1 MLTRRQLLQ
10 RGAIGGAG
18 LVASRAA
25 FATAAPAA
33 VGGTPKLRKWV
44 EPLPVPPVLDGRGGG
59 KSFAIAAR
67 ESTTWK
73 FHPSLPATRT
83 WGYWSDNPQAG
94 LPYLGPTILATRRPN
109 DTVETSVTVEWR
121 NELDTAFLPD
131 DPTLTGAVMP
141 GQPAPIVTHLHGGEN
156 HPQFDGTPLQ
166 WFTKDGKKGAHYL
179 TNRFT
184 YYNEQRA
191 SMVWYHDHALGNT
204 RTNVYAGLAGA
215 YIIRDN
221 QDTGEAG
228 NPLGLPAGPYEIP
241 LVLQDKTFNADG
253 SMFYPTQGVT
263 AYHPQWVPEFF
274 GDVAVINAKIW
285 PFVDVEPRRYRLRIV
300 NGSQSRFYN
309 LQFAHGNSGR
319 PLPFTQIGADGGLLR
334 APVAMTALLIAPG
347 ERADLI
353 IDFAG
358 QRNASFIVTNNAR
371 APYPMGARAG
381 LNQLLKIRVNRPL
394 QGTDTTTPAANLQ
407 LPALAALPAPSV
419 TRVQHLS
426 ETLDRI
432 TGAPTNL
439 NVEDAPYLDTQTD
452 LPAVA
457 TRPAANAVEDWLLV
471 NTTADTHP
479 IHLHLVTFEVIDR
492 RPFNVAAYHP
502 TTQAITYTG
511 PAVPAAPNENGR
523 KDTVQ
528 AHPGQVTRIRA
539 RFELPDEGTIQLPP
553 NVGVSNPQYVWH
565 CHILEHE
572 ENDMMRAFEVVQ

>member
-1 MLTRRQLLQ
+1 MLTRRQLIK
-10 RGAIGGAG
+10 RG
-18 LVASRAA
+18 
-25 FATAAPAA
+25 A
-33 VGGTPKLRKWV
+33 VGGTAVALTRVSAAAGAPAVVGATPRLRKWV

-59 KSFAIAAR
+59 KSFTIAAR
-67 ESTTWK
+67 ESTSWK

-83 WGYWSDNPQAG
+83 WGYWSDHPQAG
-94 LPYLGPTILATRRPN
+94 LPYLGPTILATRRPT
-109 DTVETSVTVEWR
+109 DAVDTSVTVEWR
-121 NELDTAFLPD
+121 NELGNAFLPN
-131 DPTLTGAVMP
+131 DPTLMGAVMP
-141 GQPAPIVTHLHGGEN
+141 GQPARIVTHLHGGEN

-166 WFTKDGKKGAHYL
+166 WFTGAGAKGPHYI
-179 TNRFT
+179 TDTFT

-204 RTNVYAGLAGA
+204 RTNVYAGLAAA
-215 YIIRDN
+215 YIIRDD
-221 QDTGEAG
+221 QDTGEAD
-228 NPLGLPAGPYEIP
+228 NPLGLPAGSYEIP

-285 PFVDVEPRRYRLRIV
+285 PFLNVEPRRYRLRIV

-309 LQFAHGNSGR
+309 LQFVTEKSGR
-319 PLPFTQIGADGGLLR
+319 ALPFTQIGSDGGLLR
-334 APVAMTALLIAPG
+334 EPVRMSRLLIAPG

-358 QRNASFIVTNNAR
+358 QRGASFIVTNNAR
-371 APYPMGARAG
+371 APYPMGGRAT
-381 LNQLLKIRVNRPL
+381 LSQLLKIRVNRSL
-394 QGTDTTTPAANLQ
+394 QGRDGTTPAAGLE

-426 ETLDRI
+426 ETLDPI
-432 TGAPTNL
+432 TGAPVNL
-439 NVEDAPYLDTQTD
+439 NVEDAPYLDAGG
-452 LPAVA
+452 LPSVTTKPKAGA
-457 TRPAANAVEDWLLV
+457 TEDWLLV

-492 RPFNVAAYHP
+492 RPFDVAAYDP
-502 TTQAITYTG
+502 ATQAITYTG
-511 PAVPAAPNENGR
+511 PAVAAPPNENGR

-539 RFELPDEGTIQLPP
+539 RFELPDEGTIQLPAD
-553 NVGVSNPQYVWH
+553 VGVSNPQYVWH

-572 ENDMMRAFEVVQ
+572 ENDMMRAFEVVS

>member
-1 MLTRRQLLQ
+1 MLTRKQLLE
-10 RGAIGGAG
+10 RGAVGAAG
-18 LVASRAA
+18 VALSRLSFPTTSPAIA
-25 FATAAPAA
+25 GATPR
-33 VGGTPKLRKWV
+33 LRKWV

-59 KSFAIAAR
+59 KSFTVAAR
-67 ESTTWK
+67 ESTSWR

-83 WGYWSDNPQAG
+83 WGYWSDDPEAG
-94 LPYLGPTILATRRPN
+94 LPYLGPTILATRRPD

-121 NELDTAFLPD
+121 NELGDAFLPN
-131 DPTLTGAVMP
+131 DPTLPGAVMP

-166 WFTKDGKKGAHYL
+166 WFTSGGAKGPHYI
-179 TNRFT
+179 TNTFT

-215 YIIRDN
+215 YIIRDD
-221 QDTGEAG
+221 QDTGEPG

-253 SMFYPTQGVT
+253 SMFYPPQGVT

-274 GDVAVINAKIW
+274 GDVAIVNAKIW
-285 PFVDVEPRRYRLRIV
+285 PFLEVEPRRYRLRMV

-309 LQFAHGNSGR
+309 LRFVHEKSGR
-319 PLPFTQIGADGGLLR
+319 ALPCTQIGADGGLLR
-334 APVAMTALLIAPG
+334 APVRLSRLLIAPG

-353 IDFAG
+353 VDFARM
-358 QRNASFIVTNNAR
+358 RNASIIVTNNAR
-371 APYPMGARAG
+371 APYPAGGRAG
-381 LNQLLKIRVNRPL
+381 LSQLLKIRVNQRL
-394 QGTDTTTPAANLQ
+394 QGRDTTAPAADLE
-407 LPALAALPAPSV
+407 LPALPAMPEPSV

-426 ETLDRI
+426 ETLDPI
-432 TGAPTNL
+432 TGAPINL
-439 NVEDAPYLDTQTD
+439 NVEDAPYLDAGG
-452 LPAVA
+452 LPAVTTTPRAGA
-457 TRPAANAVEDWLLV
+457 TEDWLLV

-492 RPFNVAAYHP
+492 RPFDVAAYDP
-502 TTQAITYTG
+502 ATQAISYTG
-511 PAVPAAPNENGR
+511 PAVPASPNENGR

-528 AHPGQVTRIRA
+528 AHPGEVTRIRA
-539 RFELPDEGTIQLPP
+539 RFELPDEGTIELPAG
-553 NVGVSNPQYVWH
+553 VGVSNPQYVWH

-572 ENDMMRAFEVVQ
+572 ENDMMRAFEVVS